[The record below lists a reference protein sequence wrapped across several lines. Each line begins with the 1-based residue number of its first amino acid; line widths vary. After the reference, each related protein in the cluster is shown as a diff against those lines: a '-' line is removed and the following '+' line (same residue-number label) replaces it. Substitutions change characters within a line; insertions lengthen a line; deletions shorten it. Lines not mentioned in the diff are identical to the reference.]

1 MAIAIVAGALANK
14 PGSGGEAWVRLSW
27 ILGLQRLGLDVHF
40 VENIAASA
48 CVDPSGSPCGFED
61 SVNLRHFT
69 AVSEEFG
76 LGGRATLLYE
86 GGAEH
91 RGLDRVALREL
102 LDEAELLVNISGH
115 LDGDF
120 LEAPRKRVYVDLD
133 PGFTQAWHADP
144 ALGFSVPEH
153 DLYLTVAQNIDRPG
167 CELPSGGLPWVPTLP
182 PVLLEQWTAAPR
194 PPGPLV
200 LTTVATWR
208 NSYGGLVIGGREMGL
223 KHHQFRRLV
232 ELPERVEGAEFE
244 IALDIHPGDAADLE
258 LLRSHGWRIVDPLA
272 AASSPAA
279 FRDYVR
285 RSGAEFSVA
294 QGVYVDTSSG
304 WFSDRTAAYLAS
316 GRPAVVQDTGLQ
328 GEAAAPGALFAF
340 EDLEGAVAGVE
351 ALSEA
356 YEQRSRAAREFA
368 EARLD
373 SDRVLRRVLEL
384 ALVLV
389 LLALPLLSATGA
401 ARAAATP
408 RLEVLS
414 QPQSIFDWGESACE
428 PMMYPDLPARAF
440 RDYRGQVQLLISH
453 FDNFRLI
460 GPSLDQLAVDC
471 NPVLLSHRSA
481 LPSRFQDREWI
492 GSIFTR
498 DGKTVWALLH
508 DEYQGNRHRG
518 RCPSHSYYRCWYNA
532 ITLAR
537 SSDGGR
543 SYEEATPPGHLV
555 AAAPRRYRPEV
566 GPTGVF
572 TPSNIVAGPD
582 GAKYALVRIRGPGG
596 ERGTCLIRTNRIR
609 RPDSWRAWDGSGF
622 RGRFSDPYE
631 TRQRRRTPCAPVGPG
646 RIAEMA
652 ESLTYN
658 TALGSYLLVGLAPPG
673 AESIGP
679 KATGIYFSTS
689 EDLVHWSERKLITRA
704 VTPHN
709 YVCGGPSP
717 LAYPSLIDPESASR
731 TFATSAAHPYLYYTQ
746 FRYQDCRRTPERD
759 LMRVALEVSP

>member
-48 CVDPSGSPCGFED
+48 CVDPSGSPCEFED

-76 LGGRATLLYE
+76 LSGRATLLYE
-86 GGAEH
+86 GGDEH

-115 LDGDF
+115 LDGGF
-120 LEAPRKRVYVDLD
+120 LEGPRKRVYVDLD

-153 DLYLTVAQNIDRPG
+153 DLYLTVAQNIDFPG
-167 CELPSGGLPWVPTLP
+167 CELPDGGLPWVPTLP

-194 PPGPLV
+194 PSGPLV

-258 LLRSHGWRIVDPLA
+258 LLCSHGWRIVDPLA
-272 AASSPAA
+272 AAASPAA

-340 EDLEGAVAGVE
+340 KDLEGAVAGVE
-351 ALSEA
+351 ALSED

-389 LLALPLLSATGA
+389 LLALPLLGTTGA
-401 ARAAATP
+401 ARAATTS
-408 RLEVLS
+408 RLEVVG
-414 QPQSIFDWGESACE
+414 QPQSVFDWGESACE

-460 GPSLDQLAVDC
+460 GPSLDQLTVDC

-543 SYEEATPPGHLV
+543 SYQEATPPGHLV

-582 GAKYALVRIRGPGG
+582 GAKYALVRIRGPGA
-596 ERGTCLIRTNRIR
+596 ERGTCLIRTNRIQ
-609 RPDSWRAWDGSGF
+609 RPDSWRAWDGDGF
-622 RGRFSDPYE
+622 DGRFSDPYE
-631 TRQRRRTPCAPVGPG
+631 TRQRRRTPCTPVGPG
-646 RIAEMA
+646 SIAEMA

-689 EDLVHWSERKLITRA
+689 EDLVHWSVRKLVTRA

-709 YVCGGPSP
+709 YACGGPSP

-731 TFATSAAHPYLYYTQ
+731 TFATSGAHPYLYYTQ